1 MKLIKGDEVQV
12 IRGKDK
18 GKRGNVEKVLRKS
31 NAVLLPG
38 LNLYKRHMKARSQ
51 KQPSEIITIIKPL
64 PVSNVLLVC
73 PKCHLTTRVG
83 FSIDKDKKIRICKKC
98 KQTI

>member
-31 NAVLLPG
+31 NAVSLPG
-38 LNLYKRHMKARSQ
+38 LNLYKRHVKAKSQ
-51 KQPSEIITIIKPL
+51 RQKSEIITLTKPIALANVAII
-64 PVSNVLLVC
+64 C
-73 PKCHLTTRVG
+73 PNCKKMTRVG
-83 FSIDKDKKIRICKKC
+83 YRIDKDEKKRICLKCKKII
-98 KQTI
+98 

>member
-38 LNLYKRHMKARSQ
+38 LNLYKRHMKAKSQ
-51 KQPSEIITIIKPL
+51 RQKSEIITLTKPIALANVAII
-64 PVSNVLLVC
+64 C
-73 PKCHLTTRVG
+73 PNCKKMTRVG
-83 FSIDKDKKIRICKKC
+83 YRIDKDEKKRICLKC
-98 KQTI
+98 IKII

>member
-1 MKLIKGDEVQV
+1 MKLMKGDEVQV

-38 LNLYKRHMKARSQ
+38 LNLYKRHMKAKSQ
-51 KQPSEIITIIKPL
+51 RQKSEIITLTKPIALANVAII
-64 PVSNVLLVC
+64 C
-73 PKCHLTTRVG
+73 PNCKKMTRVG
-83 FSIDKDKKIRICKKC
+83 YRIDKDEKKRICLKCKKII
-98 KQTI
+98 

>member
-38 LNLYKRHMKARSQ
+38 LNLYKRHMKAKSQ
-51 KQPSEIITIIKPL
+51 RQKSEIITLTKPIALANVAII
-64 PVSNVLLVC
+64 C
-73 PKCHLTTRVG
+73 PNCKKMARVG
-83 FSIDKDKKIRICKKC
+83 YRIDKDEKKRICLKCKKII
-98 KQTI
+98 

>member
-38 LNLYKRHMKARSQ
+38 LNLYKRHMKAKSQ
-51 KQPSEIITIIKPL
+51 RQKSEIITLTKPIALANVAII
-64 PVSNVLLVC
+64 C
-73 PKCHLTTRVG
+73 PNCKKMTRVG
-83 FSIDKDKKIRICKKC
+83 YRIDKDEKKRICLKCKKII
-98 KQTI
+98 